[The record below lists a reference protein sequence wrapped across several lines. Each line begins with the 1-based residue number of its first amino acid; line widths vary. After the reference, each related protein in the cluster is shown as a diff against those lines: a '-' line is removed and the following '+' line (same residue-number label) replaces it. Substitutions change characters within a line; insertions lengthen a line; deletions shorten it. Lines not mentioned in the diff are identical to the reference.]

1 MKIFSSKYSMHTYRN
16 AKNFTYNCLS
26 RLERRDTMVPDNSD
40 KNIAFSFAAVN
51 DNIRQSN

>member
-1 MKIFSSKYSMHTYRN
+1 MHTYRN